1 MTTSYPTTADERRFA
16 KALGIAAGAASW
28 TAVRADATSTVY
40 RIPSQSEP
48 GASYETDGRGCSCPD
63 FLGRL
68 ERGGPAGPCKHALA
82 VQLRAARAADIGPS
96 AYAELYGSGR
106 GHDPATCRLTIC
118 PDC

>member
-1 MTTSYPTTADERRFA
+1 MTTVYPTTPAERRLA
-16 KALGIAAGAASW
+16 KARQIVGGATSWPTIRTDRGIA
-28 TAVRADATSTVY
+28 VY

-48 GASYETDGRGCSCPD
+48 GVSYETDGRGCSCPD
-63 FLGRL
+63 YVGRV